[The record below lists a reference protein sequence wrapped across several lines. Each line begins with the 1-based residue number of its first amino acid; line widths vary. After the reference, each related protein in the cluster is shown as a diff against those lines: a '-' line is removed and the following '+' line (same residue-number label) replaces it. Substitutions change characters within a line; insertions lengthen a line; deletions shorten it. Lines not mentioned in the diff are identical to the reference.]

1 MPEEEE
7 LPKQDA
13 VGNHHGAGLCVEL
26 GDGAPSAD
34 SQGNPE
40 EAKLTLIKLLEGLAR
55 HSDENLTIMQQHAD
69 HSTLPDEK
77 GSGDGANGFG
87 SFIIDD
93 RSYFIG

>member
-13 VGNHHGAGLCVEL
+13 VGHHHGAGLCVEL

-40 EAKLTLIKLLEGLAR
+40 EAKLTLIKLLESISR
-55 HSDENLTIMQQHAD
+55 HSNEDLAIVHQHAD
-69 HSTLPDEK
+69 HSTLPDEE
-77 GSGDGANGFG
+77 GCGDGANGF
-87 SFIIDD
+87 SSCIIND
-93 RSYFIG
+93 R

>member
-34 SQGNPE
+34 SQGNSE
-40 EAKLTLIKLLEGLAR
+40 EAKLTLIKLLESLTA
-55 HSDENLTIMQQHAD
+55 SCDEYLTVV
-69 HSTLPDEK
+69 L
-77 GSGDGANGFG
+77 G
-87 SFIIDD
+87 
-93 RSYFIG
+93 